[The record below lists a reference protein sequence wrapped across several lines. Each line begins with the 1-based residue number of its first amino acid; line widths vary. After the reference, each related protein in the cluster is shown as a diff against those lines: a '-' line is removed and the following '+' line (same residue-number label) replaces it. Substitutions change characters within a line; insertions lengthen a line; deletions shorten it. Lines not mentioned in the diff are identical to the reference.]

1 MRPGESGDGMNS
13 QVVLRVGTDVAPDR
27 VPGLS
32 DMVCQTDPHLFGFL
46 FGGDSAL
53 WRRLFQ
59 QEWTADCGL
68 HRGADTIV
76 ATTADM
82 AVLGLLNAFP
92 GHEVDSRA
100 EASFGRYLNALDGP
114 AAAQLSEAAEQMAWL
129 FPPVRLAHF
138 LSSTSSWRKPRA
150 AGGWGRCCWTRQRH
164 RPVVW
169 ALLRFTLMSMSEIRP
184 WISTAATVSALW
196 SRPVLPAM
204 GPPPSRRISG
214 WSGRFP
220 TDLHRLQA
228 INPAML
234 GS

>member
-13 QVVLRVGTDVAPDR
+13 QVVLRVGIDVAPDR

-32 DMVCQTDPHLFGFL
+32 DMVWQTDPHLFGFL
-46 FGGDSAL
+46 FGGDTVL

-92 GHEVDSRA
+92 GHEADSRA
-100 EASFGRYLNALDGP
+100 EASFGRYLNSLDGP

-129 FPPVRLAHF
+129 FPPVPASALLVFNIVVAEAARGRGLGAVLLDAAEAQARRLGLAALHLDVDVGNPAVDFYRRHGFRAVVETRLAND
-138 LSSTSSWRKPRA
+138 
-150 AGGWGRCCWTRQRH
+150 G
-164 RPVVW
+164 
-169 ALLRFTLMSMSEIRP
+169 
-184 WISTAATVSALW
+184 TAAVPAHFRMV
-196 SRPVLPAM
+196 RPL
-204 GPPPSRRISG
+204 S
-214 WSGRFP
+214 
-220 TDLHRLQA
+220 D
-228 INPAML
+228 
-234 GS
+234 